1 MPDRTSGSGFGAP
14 SQMSIRLPSRYEDL
28 DVAFRGHLRP
38 NGALINQV
46 QNAFRSMQVS
56 GGIRLLPV
64 YGKSGSGKSS
74 AALELSTHLPET
86 RVFNLSRDAI
96 ESRQHLVNE
105 VRDTAIQHSSAP
117 AIAVIDQFEEVAA
130 QQSRIPKEFVESLA
144 LLDRGDLRNNPT
156 LFIWL
161 TTDRG
166 FQADLVNATTRN
178 SRILVSPSFE
188 IIGPAVA
195 DWPKI
200 IEETFSFHNDGTVLA
215 DYMLLEPELQE
226 ISKKAASIGQA
237 IEEVGRRLTAGSP
250 VLQDISRYQVFML
263 WPVTDSTRIA
273 RIQQF
278 TDARQGYKLNWS
290 AFFQSLA
297 IEDQR
302 SHELRELNRARLY
315 FDLRLVPIAAADLQ
329 GICRRDDGDEI
340 PKAALGRFSKTHFYS
355 LIKRKWD
362 PDSYAPLRERES
374 QRADDARAWYGRAT
388 GDPTRIGKSI
398 AKALTELGVRAFHE
412 RKVKTPHGSV
422 RADVLAE
429 RDGGPRSEVIIE
441 LKAFAP
447 ENTRPSSI
455 SDAVKSTLRKHAIL
469 LGFLKR

>member
-1 MPDRTSGSGFGAP
+1 MLDRTSGSGFGAP

-28 DVAFRGHLRP
+28 DVAFRDHLRP

-96 ESRQHLVNE
+96 ESRQHLV
-105 VRDTAIQHSSAP
+105 TISSRRWQP
-117 AIAVIDQFEEVAA
+117 
-130 QQSRIPKEFVESLA
+130 SRAGSQRSSWRLA

-188 IIGPAVA
+188 IIGPAVS

-237 IEEVGRRLTAGSP
+237 IEEAGRRLTAGSP

-340 PKAALGRFSKTHFYS
+340 PKAALGRFSNTHFYS

-398 AKALTELGVRAFHE
+398 AKALTELAAAPFTSERSRHPTAVFAQMFLQSAMVVRDQRSLLSSRLSRPRTHTHPASPM
-412 RKVKTPHGSV
+412 RLSPPSGNMRSCWGS
-422 RADVLAE
+422 
-429 RDGGPRSEVIIE
+429 
-441 LKAFAP
+441 
-447 ENTRPSSI
+447 
-455 SDAVKSTLRKHAIL
+455 
-469 LGFLKR
+469 